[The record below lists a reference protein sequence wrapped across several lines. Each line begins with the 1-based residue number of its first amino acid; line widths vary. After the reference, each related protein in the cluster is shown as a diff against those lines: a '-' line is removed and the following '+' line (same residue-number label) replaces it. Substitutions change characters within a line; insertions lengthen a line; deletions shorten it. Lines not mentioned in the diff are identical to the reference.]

1 MRQAALQTQVGH
13 RGMSG
18 KIRAFHD
25 PLGTWEARPRTRGL
39 SASGCTPA
47 AMIPRPRV
55 KRRRETPAE
64 HGLQYGQDWPFR
76 YFAND
81 ISLMGRVTYPPGRL
95 EPPQPR
101 PPYLAQDS
109 PDRIPMQLRNKLAA
123 SPVTDKRPV
132 IDLARCKQGAL
143 REGSADLGLQ
153 PALTLVRRGVGIPSQ
168 VGMPSP
174 AVSGR
179 APLMPS

>member
-1 MRQAALQTQVGH
+1 
-13 RGMSG
+13 MS
-18 KIRAFHD
+18 
-25 PLGTWEARPRTRGL
+25 TWL
-39 SASGCTPA
+39 SG
-47 AMIPRPRV
+47 PRPRV

-76 YFAND
+76 YFSNE
-81 ISLMGRVTYPPGRL
+81 ISLMGRMTFRRGRL

-101 PPYLAQDS
+101 PPWPARAPDRIGNLAQDS

-123 SPVTDKRPV
+123 SPVTGKRPV

-143 REGSADLGLQ
+143 REGSAELGLQ
-153 PALTLVRRGVGIPSQ
+153 PALTLVPRGVGTPPQ